1 MGILGDIFGEF
12 FDVDLQ
18 FLLFIFYPKQYFKYS
33 WLLVKI
39 ALGVIIFAI
48 IIGLSYKFFN
58 KKKNNTSTKEETIKQ

>member
-18 FLLFIFYPKQYFKYS
+18 FLLFIFYPKQYLKYS